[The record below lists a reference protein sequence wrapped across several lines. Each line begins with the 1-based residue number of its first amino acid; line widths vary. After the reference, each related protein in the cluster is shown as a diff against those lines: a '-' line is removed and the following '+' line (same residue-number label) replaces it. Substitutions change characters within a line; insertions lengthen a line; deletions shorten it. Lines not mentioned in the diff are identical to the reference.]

1 MTREE
6 RLFKKG
12 REMFAKEVD
21 IISFIK
27 MIRKFETFYEALGH
41 KFISDQVHAK
51 SPYIL
56 LENTSEESVNDY
68 KEKKPEPFVDDSKA
82 DDNPMLQSFSIASA
96 MNI

>member
-1 MTREE
+1 
-6 RLFKKG
+6 
-12 REMFAKEVD
+12 MFEKEVD

-68 KEKKPEPFVDDSKA
+68 KEKKLEPYEDDSRA
-82 DDNPMLQSFSIASA
+82 DDKQILQNFSIASA
-96 MNI
+96 MKI